1 MRRGEGRDS
10 YTGKGPETARSLTIM
25 RTLPVFVIALC
36 TVFAAPSG
44 GILAQRP
51 AGLSRAMRDSTIPI
65 DTARARLLYVGIK
78 PIELP
83 QGNFAAL
90 AKAKLVT
97 DSLYGARLKG
107 VAEFQKITYKSSDGL
122 EIPAYIFQPLT
133 GRAPRQRAA
142 MVWVHGGVHGDWTEL
157 MLPFVREAV
166 ARGYVIIAP
175 DYRGSAGYG
184 AAFYNAIDYGGLEVE
199 DVLAAGKY
207 LTTLP
212 YVDPTRVGVMGWSH
226 GAYIAALAVFRE
238 QHPFRAAAAVVPVTN
253 LVFRLSY
260 KGPNYAQDF
269 AAEQS
274 IGGLPFEKPAEYIKR
289 SPVYQVD
296 ALHVPLMVHFANND
310 TNVNFVEAEQLVN
323 ALRVKKPDLA
333 EVRVYDNP
341 PGGDEGVGHT
351 FSRRVNAG
359 TLERE
364 DTPEQRDS
372 WNRTW
377 TFFEWN
383 LRAKLPA
390 NGK

>member
-1 MRRGEGRDS
+1 
-10 YTGKGPETARSLTIM
+10 M
-25 RTLPVFVIALC
+25 RTLSAALLISCAIIA
-36 TVFAAPSG
+36 TSRP
-44 GILAQRP
+44 IHAQRP
-51 AGLSRAMRDSTIPI
+51 AGLSRAARDSTIPI
-65 DTARARLLYVGIK
+65 DTARARLLYVGNK
-78 PIELP
+78 PSELP

-90 AKAKLVT
+90 ARAKIVT
-97 DSLYGARLKG
+97 DSIYRARLKG
-107 VAEFQKITYKSSDGL
+107 VADFQKITFKSSDGL
-122 EIPAYIFQPLT
+122 DIPAYVFQPLT

-157 MLPFVREAV
+157 MLPFVVEAV
-166 ARGYVIIAP
+166 QRGYVIVAP
-175 DYRGSAGYG
+175 DYRGSAGHG
-184 AAFYNAIDYGGLEVE
+184 KTFYNAIDYGGLEVD
-199 DVLAAGKY
+199 DVLAAGAY
-207 LTTLP
+207 LKTLP
-212 YVDPTRVGVMGWSH
+212 HVDPARVGVMGWSH
-226 GAYIAALAVFRE
+226 GAYIAALAVFRNE
-238 QHPFRAAAAVVPVTN
+238 HPFRAAAAVVPVTN

-296 ALHVPLMVHFANND
+296 ALRVPLMVHFATND
-310 TNVNFVEAEQLVN
+310 SNVNFVEAEQLVN

-341 PGGDEGVGHT
+341 AGGDEGGGHT
-351 FSRRVNAG
+351 FSRRVDAV

-383 LRAKLPA
+383 LRSIVATKP
-390 NGK
+390 K